1 MNPHG
6 ARRMNRRSKV
16 TNKFALVVALCI
28 TCVSTAAHAE
38 KKKES
43 GRKYGAAGC
52 GLGSVIFGR

>member
-1 MNPHG
+1 
-6 ARRMNRRSKV
+6 MNRRSKV